1 MSDKPAAPMPKQG
14 GILTLT
20 IRDKGALYSAYMPFI
35 KNGGIFVPTNKNYQV
50 SEEVFMLMT
59 LMEEKEKIPVAGRVA
74 WMTPKGAQ
82 GNRLAGIGIQF
93 SDQDGGAVR
102 NKIETYLAGAL
113 KSDRSTYTM

>member
-1 MSDKPAAPMPKQG
+1 MANQAAPRQG

-20 IRDKGALYSAYMPFI
+20 IRDKSALYSAYMQFI
-35 KNGGIFVPTNKNYQV
+35 KNGGIFVPTNKSYQL

-59 LMEEKEKIPVAGRVA
+59 LMDDKEKIPVAGHVV
-74 WMTPKGAQ
+74 WVTPKGAQ

-113 KSDRSTYTM
+113 KAEKPTYTM